1 MLFRDVIGHDN
12 IKARLIQSA
21 QENRISHAQ
30 LFHGPHGSG
39 NFGLALAFARYL
51 SCPNRTDT
59 DSCGMCPTCKK
70 FNSLQHPDLHFSFPH
85 LSRKNNKTATSED
98 YLEEW
103 RRMVTEFGYFDFG
116 HWQQQLNSENKQLTI
131 GVAEAEKI
139 VHKFSLTSYE
149 GGFKFLILWMPELMN
164 IACANKLLKTIE
176 EPPPNSLFLLVS
188 HQPEQVI
195 STILSRTQMTKVPAL
210 SDEAMASAV
219 ITHLGVAKPEMA
231 EEIANVSDG
240 NYFKAYTLAKRSSEN
255 PMSERFMD
263 WMRKCYQLDVAQL
276 VTFSDALHSDG
287 RETIKEFL
295 EYALHM
301 VRQCIVM
308 NYAGD
313 QLSRFTRAERAFAQ
327 RFAPFIN
334 DKNVIE
340 LTGQIERAH
349 YDVGRNTYA
358 KLTLLDLSLQV
369 NKLLHA

>member
-1 MLFRDVIGHDN
+1 
-12 IKARLIQSA
+12 
-21 QENRISHAQ
+21 
-30 LFHGPHGSG
+30 
-39 NFGLALAFARYL
+39 
-51 SCPNRTDT
+51 
-59 DSCGMCPTCKK
+59 
-70 FNSLQHPDLHFSFPH
+70 
-85 LSRKNNKTATSED
+85 
-98 YLEEW
+98 
-103 RRMVTEFGYFDFG
+103 
-116 HWQQQLNSENKQLTI
+116 
-131 GVAEAEKI
+131 
-139 VHKFSLTSYE
+139 
-149 GGFKFLILWMPELMN
+149 
-164 IACANKLLKTIE
+164 
-176 EPPPNSLFLLVS
+176 
-188 HQPEQVI
+188 
-195 STILSRTQMTKVPAL
+195 MTKVPAL
-210 SDEAMASAV
+210 SDEGMASAV

-255 PMSERFMD
+255 PMSARFMD
-263 WMRKCYQLDVAQL
+263 WMRKCYQMDVAQL

-340 LTGQIERAH
+340 LTEQIERAH